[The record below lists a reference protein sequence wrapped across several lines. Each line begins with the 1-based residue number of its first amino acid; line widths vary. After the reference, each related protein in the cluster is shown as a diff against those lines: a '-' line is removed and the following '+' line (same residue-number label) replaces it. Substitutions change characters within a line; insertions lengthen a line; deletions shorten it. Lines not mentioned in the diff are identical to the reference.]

1 MENKVKDLKNE
12 VWKKVKLPSSHNS
25 KNYYIS
31 NRARLKS
38 VDTKSKSER
47 LINPN
52 KDRVGFFR
60 VTIRGKNQKNHALY
74 IHKLVG
80 ENFVDKASRK
90 HKYLI
95 HKNLDR
101 GNNKLSNLK
110 WVDNEDHNKYVKQR
124 YELIGYV
131 PGPRSGK
138 PKLTAKQVARIK
150 RYLLTGRLKKKAIAE
165 KYGVSHTQINR
176 IERGENWKHV
186 KPAKK

>member
-1 MENKVKDLKNE
+1 MEKKVKDLKNE
-12 VWKKVKLPSSHNS
+12 VWKKVKLPSTHNS
-25 KNYYIS
+25 KNYFIS

-38 VDTKSKSER
+38 VDTKTKAER

-52 KDRVGFFR
+52 EDRVGFLR

-80 ENFVDKASRK
+80 ENFVEKESRK

-101 GNNKLSNLK
+101 SNNKLKNLK
-110 WVDNEDHNKYVKQR
+110 WVNNEEHNLYVKKR
-124 YELIGYV
+124 YEMIGYV

-138 PKLTAKQVARIK
+138 PKLTVKQVAQIK
-150 RYLLTGRLKKKAIAE
+150 KHLIKGKLKKKAIAE

-176 IERGENWKHV
+176 IERGENWKNV
-186 KPAKK
+186 DPAK

>member
-1 MENKVKDLKNE
+1 MEKKVKDLKNE

-25 KNYYIS
+25 KNYLIS
-31 NRARLKS
+31 SRARLKS
-38 VDTKSKSER
+38 VDRSTKSER

-52 KDRVGFFR
+52 KDRVGFYR

-80 ENFVDKASRK
+80 EHFVEKKSRK

-110 WVDNEDHNKYVKQR
+110 WVDNEEHNKYVKKR

-138 PKLTAKQVARIK
+138 PKLKERQVAMIK
-150 RYLLTGRLKKKAIAE
+150 KYLNKGKMKKKAIAE

-176 IERGENWKHV
+176 IERGENWQHV
-186 KPAKK
+186 EPAK